1 VWVKIRIRGAGGLW
15 RILIVSFMIIVE
27 SRGKG
32 TLPSSSESPST
43 IIGRGWSIVATLV
56 NMLPSG
62 VVRTSTRSATSSFLR
77 RGADIQYLLDATLS
91 HPDQAVPD
99 LLNKTFQVV
108 DSRLSALAASG
119 KTQSGCTAVTAF
131 LRVEQ
136 DLENEPK
143 GFTNPNLTA
152 RGLMHGK
159 GEDELEAQTSLSV
172 RAREDSIGA
181 SSSGDG
187 TDSGLKRKM
196 SGRRIRN
203 FVKGL
208 TSSGSNEEAVEDDGI
223 AVSASDGS
231 RVDAIDPKSQSDKPL
246 KRVLYTANV
255 GDARAVLSYVTHLP
269 VLDPSWY
276 IGEVVKAFDWHMII
290 KAVIPRKQRGLWM
303 LGVSSWTT
311 VLMVCDPYPAECWG
325 WYQVYSL

>member
-1 VWVKIRIRGAGGLW
+1 
-15 RILIVSFMIIVE
+15 
-27 SRGKG
+27 
-32 TLPSSSESPST
+32 
-43 IIGRGWSIVATLV
+43 
-56 NMLPSG
+56 
-62 VVRTSTRSATSSFLR
+62 
-77 RGADIQYLLDATLS
+77 LS

-143 GFTNPNLTA
+143 GFTNPNITA

-255 GDARAVLSYVTHLP
+255 GDARAVLSYVT
-269 VLDPSWY
+269 PSTCVRSKL
-276 IGEVVKAFDWHMII
+276 ICRRGG
-290 KAVIPRKQRGLWM
+290 KAVRLTYDHKGSDTQEAKRIMDAGGFVMNNRVN
-303 LGVSSWTT
+303 GV
-311 VLMVCDPYPAECWG
+311 
-325 WYQVYSL
+325 